1 MLKIIATCLLCSVAL
16 HGAGQKPLIIA
27 HDVVDVKASFPGGD
41 SLLQN
46 YIQAH
51 LILPDSLIEKN
62 ISSTAVIKFYVD
74 EQGHCSDFRLLKKVA
89 RCAECDERALNLAR
103 TFQNWNPGI
112 IDKKAVNSYAVVKIA
127 FNAPLNK
134 TINK

>member
-1 MLKIIATCLLCSVAL
+1 MCSVAL
-16 HGAGQKPLIIA
+16 HGTGQKPLILT

-41 SLLQN
+41 SLLQD
-46 YIQAH
+46 YIQAR

-62 ISSTAVIKFYVD
+62 ISGTAVIKFYVD

-89 RCAECDERALNLAR
+89 RCAECDERALNLTR

-127 FNAPLNK
+127 FNVPLNK
-134 TINK
+134 TLNK